1 MLEGVGVAAAS
12 NSASLAAA
20 RPTPV
25 VAPTGIVTLSGT
37 RVETPTTSPVAA
49 SAEDGGL
56 SVGAKAGI
64 GVGAALG
71 GVLVIAIVVLAFL
84 LGRRHRNRATGEP
97 GGGQAYASVTQHGS
111 SPTTVRSPGSATVVG
126 SESGGGG
133 GSGRRSRSRGFVA
146 FFLPWRRRA
155 EYGHEEKW
163 ELGQGQGA
171 RSELGK
177 KGGGEDVVARME
189 KGRDTPDRERSR
201 EGVLE
206 SG

>member
-1 MLEGVGVAAAS
+1 M
-12 NSASLAAA
+12 
-20 RPTPV
+20 
-25 VAPTGIVTLSGT
+25 PTGIATLSGT
-37 RVETPTTSPVAA
+37 RAETPTTSPVAA

-71 GVLVIAIVVLAFL
+71 GVLIIAIVVLAFL
-84 LGRRHRNRATGEP
+84 LGRRHRDRATGEP
-97 GGGQAYASVTQHGS
+97 GGGQVYASVTHHGS

-133 GSGRRSRSRGFVA
+133 GGSGRRSGSRGFA
-146 FFLPWRRRA
+146 TFFLPWRRRA
-155 EYGHEEKW
+155 EYGQEEKW

-177 KGGGEDVVARME
+177 KGGEEDVAARLE

-201 EGVLE
+201 EGFME